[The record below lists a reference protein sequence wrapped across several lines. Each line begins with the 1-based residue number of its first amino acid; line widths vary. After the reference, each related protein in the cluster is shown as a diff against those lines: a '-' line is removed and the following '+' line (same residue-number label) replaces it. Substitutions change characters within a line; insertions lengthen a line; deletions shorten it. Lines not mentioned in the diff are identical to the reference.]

1 MRGCL
6 LDIAMVTE
14 SENIMTVFWNV
25 TPYSLVGCRSFM
37 GTCSLH
43 NQTYGL

>member
-6 LDIAMVTE
+6 LDITVVTE
-14 SENIMTVFWNV
+14 SRNIMTVFWNV
-25 TPYSLVGCRSFM
+25 TPYSLARYRSSI
-37 GTCSLH
+37 GTRSLH